1 MFVTLP
7 LRHRTTAVIALA
19 LMLIVGLPRH
29 SPADTGQLVGQW
41 VLDHKTSADAED
53 VFDGKLRRERFPT
66 PMPRNDR
73 SQRRSGVEQ
82 AQAEY
87 WERIR
92 QNEERRSTK
101 DLRRLGTVYPLIQA
115 TRLDVQKQADGDGY
129 IFVYDDDLPRAV
141 RPNAAGRVFSARGD
155 ELVADSFGHT
165 LSYREGETLVLET
178 DPPEGGKFIERFTVR
193 NAPRRLEYRA
203 TVDMRV
209 LSEPVELVRYFVPD

>member
-1 MFVTLP
+1 MFFFLP
-7 LRHRTTAVIALA
+7 FRHRATAVIALTSLLLA
-19 LMLIVGLPRH
+19 VVPRYV
-29 SPADTGQLVGQW
+29 SADTGPFVGQW
-41 VLDHKTSADAED
+41 VLDHKVSDDAED

-66 PMPRNDR
+66 AMAQNDR

-92 QNEERRSTK
+92 QSEERRSTK
-101 DLRRLGTVYPLIQA
+101 DLRRLGTVYPLIQT
-115 TRLDVQKQADGDGY
+115 TRLDVQKQVGGDGY

-141 RPNAAGRVFSARGD
+141 RPNPAGRVFSARGD

-165 LSYREGETLVLET
+165 LSYLEGETLVLET

-193 NAPRRLEYRA
+193 PAPRRLEYRA
-203 TVDMRV
+203 TIDMRV
-209 LSEPVELVRYFVPD
+209 LSEPVELVRHFVPE